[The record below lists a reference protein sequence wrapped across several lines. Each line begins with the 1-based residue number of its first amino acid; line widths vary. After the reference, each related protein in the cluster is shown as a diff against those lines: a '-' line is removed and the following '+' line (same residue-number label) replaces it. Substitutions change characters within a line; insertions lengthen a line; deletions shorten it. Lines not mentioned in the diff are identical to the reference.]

1 MLFDNINNCG
11 ERVGYGALL
20 HGLPSQVAIAPF
32 EMNGVFVDP
41 RNGNANKAHGI
52 PSSSGSGPATP
63 VIATATVAG
72 IGPTLLP
79 PSQRRPHGKPRP
91 CAAGEQRTPRAI
103 WSCWPWY

>member
-72 IGPTLLP
+72 DRANAPSAIATATSRQTAPLRCRRAADTPSDLVLL
-79 PSQRRPHGKPRP
+79 
-91 CAAGEQRTPRAI
+91 ALV
-103 WSCWPWY
+103 